1 MECRRCSA
9 EESVMDSEVHDR
21 NLGARPADSRPPSS
35 DWTGSYI
42 SSTAQHKIYL
52 GTFEVGLLGPLST
65 RRWHSDLERS
75 RDRPCILDLRRAIHL
90 LSREHAVMA
99 AESSDTDGP
108 PWYAMDSEGKI
119 LFEEIPQRLK
129 SHPELKQR
137 GITLTDPLKI
147 GFVYDTYSLHRP
159 RRVVKILNTQSEERA
174 IYDLLSQHGLA
185 STNHTV
191 PCEIT
196 RTGHPLLIM
205 PGLSVLPQLMP
216 LSWSLYDTV
225 QIFYQLV
232 EGVEF
237 LHNLHIA
244 HLDLCRGN
252 VLAAT
257 QDDAQHDRRLLAGKP
272 AIVLPATQIDPPRG
286 LSKFDPYP
294 WDIHCLGHVL
304 SDVLDLKY
312 SSEQPWVLRRYVQW
326 LIGDERGCTTVCRCR
341 PTACHARELGHGSN
355 RSNP

>member
-1 MECRRCSA
+1 
-9 EESVMDSEVHDR
+9 
-21 NLGARPADSRPPSS
+21 
-35 DWTGSYI
+35 
-42 SSTAQHKIYL
+42 
-52 GTFEVGLLGPLST
+52 
-65 RRWHSDLERS
+65 
-75 RDRPCILDLRRAIHL
+75 
-90 LSREHAVMA
+90 MA

-129 SHPELKQR
+129 SHPELKQLG

-159 RRVVKILNTQSEERA
+159 RRVVKILNTHSEERA

-196 RTGHPLLIM
+196 GMIGYPLLIM

-225 QIFYQLV
+225 SIFHQLV

-237 LHNLHIA
+237 LHNLQIA
-244 HLDLCRGN
+244 HLDLCLGN

-257 QDDAQHDRRLLAGKP
+257 QDDAQHDRRLLAGKVYIIDFDISRRFSLGP
-272 AIVLPATQIDPPRG
+272 GMQSAIVLPSTQIDPPKG
-286 LSKFDPYP
+286 FSKFDPYS
-294 WDIHCLGHVL
+294 WDIYCLGHVL
-304 SDVLDLKY
+304 SDVLDY
-312 SSEQPWVLRRYVQW
+312 TPEQPWILRRDGMWAQVPVDV
-326 LIGDERGCTTVCRCR
+326 IPPGNFMK
-341 PTACHARELGHGSN
+341 H
-355 RSNP
+355 